1 MSLSE
6 KLRLLRDKQ
15 NWSQE
20 TLADMMNI
28 HRSTVSRYETG
39 RSIPNYQTVIRFAEI
54 YKVDKEYLVDELDQL
69 LPNVEA
75 PGFILK
81 EKLEDPDIEMILQL
95 VESEP
100 EFKKALVDL
109 HLMPP
114 KRKAFYLDSMTT
126 FIKVNKRHNKSKLW
140 LS

>member
-6 KLRLLRDKQ
+6 KLRQLRDKQ

-39 RSIPNYQTVIRFAEI
+39 ASVPTYQTVIRFAEI
-54 YKVDKEYLVDELDQL
+54 FKVEKDYLVDELDKM
-69 LPNVEA
+69 LPNVET
-75 PGFILK
+75 PGYVL
-81 EKLEDPDIEMILQL
+81 EKLEDADIEFILQL
-95 VESEP
+95 LKNEP
-100 EFKKALVDL
+100 ELKTALVEL

-114 KRKAFYLDSMTT
+114 KRKAFYVDAITN
-126 FIKVNKRHNKSKLW
+126 FIKVNKRHKHKF
-140 LS
+140 